1 MDLSL
6 QRPRVK
12 GKFLYI
18 GNEKL
23 WIRGVTYG
31 TFRPDQDGNEYPK
44 PEIVEQDFLQIV
56 KNNINAI
63 RTYTVP
69 PQWFL
74 DAAQRHGLRI
84 MIGLPWE
91 QHITFLSQKKLARDI
106 EKRVRAG
113 VRVCAA
119 HPAILCYAVGNEIPA
134 AIVRWHGH
142 KRIERFIKRL
152 YETVKVEDPDGLFT
166 YVNYPSTEY
175 LHLPFIDI
183 VGFNVYLESQERF
196 ESYLGRLHN
205 IAGDRPLFMTE
216 IGLDSRRHGEEAQAD
231 TLDWQVRTTFAA
243 GCSGAF
249 VFAWTDEWHRGG
261 YDIKDWDF
269 GVTTRDRRSKPALAA
284 IRKAFAEIPFP
295 KEFSWPRVSVIVC
308 SFNGARTIRDC
319 FESIQKLDYP
329 NYEVIVVSDGST
341 DSTASITQEY
351 DFRLICTKN
360 LGLSSAR
367 NTGLEAATGEIVAYI
382 DDDAYPDPHWLT
394 YLVVAIEKSKYK
406 AIGGPNIAPSGD
418 GIFAD
423 CIANAPGGPIHVL
436 LSDHEAEHIPGCN
449 MAFRKSALEAVKFDP
464 QFRIAGDDVDLC
476 WRFQE
481 KGWTLGFSPAAVVYH
496 HRRKSVLSYFKQQLN
511 YGKAEALL
519 EKKWPEK
526 YDGVGHLRWTGRIY
540 KRVLTKYLTV
550 RRKRVYHGIWGSAP
564 FQSLYEP
571 FPNVLS
577 SLILMPEWYLLIAI
591 LTCLSILGTVWRPMI
606 FVLPLLG
613 FAIGASLT
621 QAVLRARHATFP
633 NASRS
638 RLKRLGM
645 HGLTAL
651 LHLVQPFA
659 RLWGRLSYG
668 LTPWRRNG
676 AVSLLR
682 VWPRTTKIWSEKWQS
697 TEERLRSLIATLRA
711 DRGIIRLGG
720 DYDRWDLE
728 VGNRLFGTVR
738 IRMVIE
744 EHGAGKQ
751 LLRFRTCPKC
761 SWIGIILTIILSSLS
776 MWAAYDQAWPACF
789 ILGAAT
795 GLLVLWILKES
806 ANAMHYVICALQPE
820 KWET

>member
-1 MDLSL
+1 
-6 QRPRVK
+6 
-12 GKFLYI
+12 
-18 GNEKL
+18 
-23 WIRGVTYG
+23 
-31 TFRPDQDGNEYPK
+31 
-44 PEIVEQDFLQIV
+44 
-56 KNNINAI
+56 
-63 RTYTVP
+63 
-69 PQWFL
+69 
-74 DAAQRHGLRI
+74 

-319 FESIQKLDYP
+319 FESLEKLDYP

-341 DSTASITQEY
+341 DSTASITREY
-351 DFRLICTKN
+351 GYRLICTEN
-360 LGLSSAR
+360 LGLSTAR
-367 NTGLEAATGEIVAYI
+367 NIGLEAATGGIVAYI
-382 DDDAYPDPHWLT
+382 DDDAYSDPHWLT
-394 YLVVAIEKSKYK
+394 YLVASIEKSEHKG
-406 AIGGPNIAPSGD
+406 IGGPNIAPQGD

-423 CIANAPGGPIHVL
+423 CVANAPGGPIHVL

-449 MAFRKSALEAVKFDP
+449 MAFQKSALEAAGKFDP
-464 QFRIAGDDVDLC
+464 QFRVAGDDVDLC
-476 WRFQE
+476 WKFQK

-496 HRRKSVLSYFKQQLN
+496 HRRNSVLSYFKQQLN

-526 YDGVGHLRWTGRIY
+526 YDGVGHLRWAGRIY
-540 KRVLTKYLTV
+540 KKVLTKYLTV
-550 RRKRVYHGIWGSAP
+550 RRERVYHGIWGSAP

-571 FPNVLS
+571 APTVFS
-577 SLILMPEWYLLIAI
+577 SLMLMPEWYLLITI
-591 LTCLSILGTVWRPMI
+591 LACLSTLGMMWKPMI

-613 FAIGASLT
+613 FAIGTSLA
-621 QAVLRARHATFP
+621 QAVLRAKHATFP
-633 NASRS
+633 NVPRS
-638 RLKRLGM
+638 SLKRLGM
-645 HGLTAL
+645 YSLTAL

-676 AVSLLR
+676 TVSFLQ
-682 VWPRTTKIWSEKWQS
+682 VWPRTIKIWSEKWQS
-697 TEERLRSLIATLRA
+697 PEERLRCLIAKLRA
-711 DRGIIRLGG
+711 DRAIFRLGG

-728 VGNRLFGTVR
+728 VGGGLFGTAR
-738 IRMVIE
+738 IRMAIE

-751 LLRFRTCPKC
+751 LLRFRTWPRF
-761 SWIGIILTIILSSLS
+761 SWIGIILTIILFSLS
-776 MWAAYDQAWPACF
+776 IWAAYDQAWPAWF
-789 ILGAAT
+789 ILSAAT
-795 GLLVLWILKES
+795 GLLVPWVLKES
-806 ANAMHYVICALQPE
+806 ANALHHIIYAVQSE
-820 KWET
+820 KWETK